1 MMAETKKPPKP
12 LTHQLRELSQG
23 LVESEGWRRLS
34 IVAGLIPAVPVLA
47 VCLFL
52 ILRDSSSWWRP
63 GVWWLTPSG
72 TPMVVN
78 ELMGAAIAA
87 TVAFLIPW
95 GIIQLIGWVVEGFN
109 RADR

>member
-1 MMAETKKPPKP
+1 VSEAKKPPKV
-12 LTHQLRELSQG
+12 LTDQLRELSQG

-34 IVAGLIPAVPVLA
+34 VVAGLIPAVPVLA
-47 VCLFL
+47 ICLFF
-52 ILRDSSSWWRP
+52 ILRDQSLWGRP
-63 GVWWLTPSG
+63 SASWLTPSG
-72 TPMVVN
+72 TPIVVN
-78 ELMGAAIAA
+78 ELLVTAIAT